1 MLRDYITLKDTK
13 EILQVEPKEWEF
25 PSEKCVVISQSK
37 FDLIENPTD
46 LEEIVRVS
54 GNVKNISL
62 EEMRYFLERRLELP
76 ETLSKINEED
86 FFYTEIALNY
96 FPSLIED
103 WALQTAF
110 RQPICNVVWDI
121 DFVVLNV
128 IPNKGSFFIKRRY
141 SFQSLYKKLKMFL
154 KENGVIP
161 SIDFQLPLEEKLK
174 VLGKELEKLAEKEVE
189 DD

>member
-1 MLRDYITLKDTK
+1 MLRDFITLKDTK

-25 PSEKCVVISQSK
+25 PSEKCAVISQRK

-46 LEEIVRVS
+46 LEEIVSVS
-54 GNVKNISL
+54 GNVKAISL
-62 EEMRYFLERRLELP
+62 EEMRYFLERKLELP

-86 FFYTEIALNY
+86 FFYTEVALNY
-96 FPSLIED
+96 FPPLIED
-103 WALQTAF
+103 WVLQIAF
-110 RQPICNVVWDI
+110 KQPICNIVWDI

-141 SFQSLYKKLKMFL
+141 SFQSFYRKLKMTL

-161 SIDFQLPLEEKLK
+161 SIDSQLPLEEKLR
-174 VLGKELEKLAEKEVE
+174 VLGKELEKLVEKEE
-189 DD
+189 IE